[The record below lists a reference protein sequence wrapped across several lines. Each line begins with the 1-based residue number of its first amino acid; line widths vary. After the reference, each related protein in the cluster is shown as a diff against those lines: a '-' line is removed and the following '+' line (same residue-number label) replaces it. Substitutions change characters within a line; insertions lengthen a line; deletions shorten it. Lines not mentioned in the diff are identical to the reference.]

1 MNFRLI
7 CTLILTFLISSC
19 SPFGAEKNTKK
30 VMADGLSPKE
40 LYSQAEDQVNAGAI
54 DDAIEKFKLILASY
68 PGSKYA
74 IQARLDIAFNY
85 YKRKKYNLAI
95 NELDMFIK
103 RYPSIAP
110 TPYAYYLR
118 GVIAEEK
125 SASILDEIV
134 TDIAQR
140 DIEGISQAYDYYNLL
155 IEKFPDSKY
164 SKDASLRLAYLIN
177 ILARHEFYVSVYY
190 TRKDSNIAALNR
202 LKFIIENYPDSS
214 LIPDTLHLMAY
225 NYEKINALD
234 FAEDAQNILSL
245 NFPNHIPNYSLKK

>member
-1 MNFRLI
+1 MNYRI
-7 CTLILTFLISSC
+7 ISSLTIVLFISSC
-19 SPFGAEKNTKK
+19 SIFSPEKNTKK
-30 VMADGLSPKE
+30 IMAEGLSPKE
-40 LYSQAEDQVNAGAI
+40 LYSQAEDQVNAGSI

-74 IQARLDIAFNY
+74 IQARLDIAYNY

-95 NELDMFIK
+95 NELDIFIK

-125 SASILDEIV
+125 SASLLDEIV

-140 DIEGISQAYDYYNLL
+140 DIEGIKQAFDYYNLL
-155 IEKFPDSKY
+155 IKNFPDSKY
-164 SKDASLRLAYLIN
+164 SKEASLRLTDLIN

-190 TRKDSNIAALNR
+190 TRNDSNIAALNR
-202 LKFIIENYPDSS
+202 LKYIIENYPDSS
-214 LIPDTLHLMAY
+214 LVPDALHLMAY
-225 NYEKINALD
+225 NYEIINAPD
-234 FAEDAQNILSL
+234 FAEDMRNVLSL